1 MYNILC
7 KKAKL
12 KKGDGTVRELHIE
25 KNDAGQRLDKFLS
38 KALPDMPPSFLYK
51 ALRLKKIKRNRKR
64 ADKADILAVGDTLQ
78 LFIPEDFFKTKEE
91 DGDLCRLLEGI
102 TPRLSILYEDENI
115 MLLNKRPGIN
125 VHEDK
130 DGNTNTLITHI
141 QSYLYKKGEYD
152 PKKEQAFA
160 PALCNRIDRNTGGIV
175 IAAKNAEALRVMN
188 DKIKNREIDKFYLCA
203 VHGIPTPKEATLEG
217 FLLKDETNNLVRI
230 YKDKKSAALLKKNE
244 GSLCGAQIFG
254 NDPDVMAEGARL
266 ALEISGC
273 DFLDINMGCPM
284 PKIANSGDG
293 CGLMRTPEL
302 AGNIVEAVV
311 KAVDVPVTVKCRLGW
326 DKGNINVLDFTKRME
341 DSGAAMVTVH
351 GRTRAMLYS
360 GTADWDYIRKVK
372 DQLSIPVIANGDIV
386 DAASALRCLKWTGA
400 DGIMIGRAT
409 FGDPW
414 IFQQVSAAMAG
425 LEVPERPVLKDRI
438 AVAVK
443 QFELSEADHGEHIA
457 CLEARKHFAWY
468 LRGVRNASY
477 YKKEITSMNKMED
490 IYRIAKD
497 IVRDLE

>member
-1 MYNILC
+1 MKLGRYEIENPLILGPMAGVTDWAFRTVCAELGANITVTEMVSSRALVYQDQKS
-7 KKAKL
+7 KKL
-12 KKGDGTVRELHIE
+12 
-25 KNDAGQRLDKFLS
+25 
-38 KALPDMPPSFLYK
+38 
-51 ALRLKKIKRNRKR
+51 LR
-64 ADKADILAVGDTLQ
+64 
-78 LFIPEDFFKTKEE
+78 
-91 DGDLCRLLEGI
+91 
-102 TPRLSILYEDENI
+102 
-115 MLLNKRPGIN
+115 
-125 VHEDK
+125 
-130 DGNTNTLITHI
+130 
-141 QSYLYKKGEYD
+141 
-152 PKKEQAFA
+152 
-160 PALCNRIDRNTGGIV
+160 
-175 IAAKNAEALRVMN
+175 
-188 DKIKNREIDKFYLCA
+188 
-203 VHGIPTPKEATLEG
+203 
-217 FLLKDETNNLVRI
+217 
-230 YKDKKSAALLKKNE
+230 KNE

-254 NDPDVMAEGARL
+254 NDPEIMAQAAVM

-302 AGNIVEAVV
+302 AGKIVEAVV
-311 KAVDVPVTVKCRLGW
+311 KAVDAPVTVKCRLGW

-341 DSGAAMVTVH
+341 DAGASMVAVH

-372 DQLSIPVIANGDIV
+372 EQLAIPVIANGDIV
-386 DAASALRCLKWTGA
+386 DAPSALRCLKWTGA

-425 LEVPERPVLKDRI
+425 QEVPERPVLKDRI

-443 QFELSEADHGEHIA
+443 QFELSEQDHGEHIA